1 MEADLESASVLSS
14 ILYRREAEY
23 HLAGLYL
30 KQLWRKVFDHGC
42 FQILWRCEN
51 EKQLYTGCLYTVCQF
66 AETCILKSFV
76 EIPYGY
82 EGI

>member
-30 KQLWRKVFDHGC
+30 NPLWQKVFDHGC
-42 FQILWRCEN
+42 FQI
-51 EKQLYTGCLYTVCQF
+51 F
-66 AETCILKSFV
+66 
-76 EIPYGY
+76 
-82 EGI
+82 